1 MAEIVLI
8 LVTIVADG
16 TIQAKEVDAFRWLRK
31 CELASKGRMM
41 YNKPNMNYVCIER
54 EYDESRKDMGN
65 N

>member
-41 YNKPNMNYVCIER
+41 YTPNINYVCIER
-54 EYDESRKDMGN
+54 ISNESRKDMGN

>member
-1 MAEIVLI
+1 MAEIILV

-16 TIQAKEVDAFRWLRK
+16 TIQAKQIDTFKWLRQ

-41 YNKPNMNYVCIER
+41 YTPNINYVCIER
-54 EYDESRKDMGN
+54 NDNESRKDMGN